1 MATEQNPEVR
11 RPQTL
16 NTPAAGAGSSP
27 APTGHGIPGTESLH
41 LNDRRPSGI
50 RPLPPLPPGKDVSFK
65 DFGILNAGAQSNA
78 TLFTSVVVN
87 TTIVILLCLIG
98 AAAKK
103 VHDKHVLLTSLT
115 EPIPVKKQEAEKP
128 KPKPKVPEPPK
139 IEPPKIEQPKLEMPK
154 IQQVKVDMPKPPTPQ
169 VHMDVKLPVLAA
181 APLKVNA
188 PPAPRVIANLN
199 PQAAAVPNNDRHP
212 SPVMVGT
219 LNNPLKVDPNSRT
232 TTKIN
237 MGNQGVP
244 GMPAGNTGHGPRSL
258 VGTMGSGAPNGY
270 DVNGKSRAA
279 VAVQGLT
286 TGVPGGQGHA
296 RTATAVAIAPM
307 VAAPQVAQVQRPA
320 GGESK
325 PISVTSKPAAHCTDD
340 AKKNHIEG
348 QVSVSAMFSTR
359 GTVQVL
365 GIVRPLGHGLDQEAE
380 NVVRGIQFKPSTVGG
395 QPVDQKTVINV
406 NFACSPQ

>member
-1 MATEQNPEVR
+1 
-11 RPQTL
+11 
-16 NTPAAGAGSSP
+16 
-27 APTGHGIPGTESLH
+27 
-41 LNDRRPSGI
+41 
-50 RPLPPLPPGKDVSFK
+50 
-65 DFGILNAGAQSNA
+65 
-78 TLFTSVVVN
+78 
-87 TTIVILLCLIG
+87 
-98 AAAKK
+98 
-103 VHDKHVLLTSLT
+103 
-115 EPIPVKKQEAEKP
+115 
-128 KPKPKVPEPPK
+128 
-139 IEPPKIEQPKLEMPK
+139 
-154 IQQVKVDMPKPPTPQ
+154 
-169 VHMDVKLPVLAA
+169 
-181 APLKVNA
+181 
-188 PPAPRVIANLN
+188 
-199 PQAAAVPNNDRHP
+199 
-212 SPVMVGT
+212 
-219 LNNPLKVDPNSRT
+219 
-232 TTKIN
+232 
-237 MGNQGVP
+237 
-244 GMPAGNTGHGPRSL
+244 
-258 VGTMGSGAPNGY
+258 MGSGAPNGY